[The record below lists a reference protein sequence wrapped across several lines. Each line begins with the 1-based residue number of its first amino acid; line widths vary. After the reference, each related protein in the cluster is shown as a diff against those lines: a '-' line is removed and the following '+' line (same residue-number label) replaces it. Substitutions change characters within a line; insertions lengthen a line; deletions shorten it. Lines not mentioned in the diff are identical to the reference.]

1 MKKRILSMLI
11 LAAMLLCSC
20 SDTTDS
26 EETTGADSSTV
37 VAGAEAEE
45 AAETEPE
52 TEVDVKDKVPEIS
65 FDKEM
70 NLLLPDVNWQ
80 TRNIIAEELNGERL
94 NDAQYNMKVAMEE
107 RFNTTL
113 AEHFT
118 GDIWSSNY
126 VSNLVTAD
134 DDSFDICYALDL
146 YAVDYIVNDIALPYT
161 DIEHIDLTRIYWD
174 QSLQK
179 CMTVNNTPYFAFGA
193 YELSYYDFTHVLA
206 FSKNLI
212 ADHNLE
218 DPYELV
224 KNGDWT
230 VDKMFEMAQTTTF
243 DMDGDGVMTRAD
255 SWGYFSEPKQVL
267 PNFWISAG
275 ELTIAKDEQDL
286 PYLNITGNDRFF
298 SIFDRMYNIMWDGGI
313 WCPDQ
318 AGIDFWP
325 ETANMFGS
333 SRVLFIDEIFFRMR
347 ELQDVETD
355 FGIIPYPK
363 FDEQQADY
371 YSRVE
376 AGCKIAIVPVTNKNP
391 QFAGALLEAMSSYGY
406 SNVIP
411 EFYEIALKRRTSR
424 DAESSAMLDMIFE
437 TRRYDLGDTWW
448 CNALRDGVFKTMFAD
463 NNRDL
468 ASALQSSEKLIN
480 KQLERA
486 IKGFME

>member
-1 MKKRILSMLI
+1 MKKRILCLFL
-11 LAAMLLCSC
+11 LAALMFGSC
-20 SDTTDS
+20 SETA
-26 EETTGADSSTV
+26 EEENAETPSSV
-37 VAGAEAEE
+37 NAAEE
-45 AAETEPE
+45 AVQEEPETEPE
-52 TEVDVKDKVPEIS
+52 TEVDTKDYVPELK
-65 FDKEM
+65 FDKDM
-70 NLLLPDVNWQ
+70 NFLLPDVSWM

-107 RFNTTL
+107 RFNTTI

-118 GDIWSSNY
+118 GDIWSANY
-126 VSNLVTAD
+126 ISNLVTAA

-146 YAVDYIVNDIALPYT
+146 YATNYIVNDIALPYT
-161 DIEHIDLTRIYWD
+161 EIEHIDLSRIYWD
-174 QSLQK
+174 QSLLK

-193 YELSYYDFTHVLA
+193 YELSYYDFTHALA

-212 ADHNLE
+212 TDHNLE

-230 VDKMFEMAQTTTF
+230 VDKMYEMAQVTTF
-243 DMDGDGVMTRAD
+243 EVDGDGELTTND

-275 ELTIAKDEQDL
+275 ELSIAKDDQDL

-298 SIFDRMYNIMWDGGI
+298 SIFDKMYSIMWDGGI
-313 WCPDQ
+313 WCSNQ
-318 AGIDFWP
+318 AGIDFWST
-325 ETANMFGS
+325 TASMFGAN
-333 SRVLFIDEIFFRMR
+333 RVLFIDEIFYRMK

-363 FDEQQADY
+363 YDEQQTDY

-376 AGCKIAIVPVTNKNP
+376 AGCKIAIVPVTNQHP
-391 QFAGALLEAMSSYGY
+391 EYAGALLEAMSSYGY
-406 SNVIP
+406 TNVIP

-448 CNALRDGVFKTMFAD
+448 CNELRDGVFKTMFAD

-468 ASALQSSEKLIN
+468 ASALQSSEKLLN

-486 IKGFME
+486 IKGFLE